1 MIVFRTARAINL
13 PNVPSLLPSSELEG
27 VQGEACISLWRKG
40 VKWQRRKI
48 KPWFAAR
55 EAESTAPKVSPEEL
69 TLLSRDLC
77 SPASSRDSWHAAFC
91 WCSSHKRRAEVLVE
105 HSRLFACIWWWKRG
119 GSGRTR
125 QCQGRMRER
134 EDWGEGS
141 CWSSSAEHPG
151 PVLSGDTRSQ
161 MGDLLEH
168 GERGWTRR
176 QLEEFWGW
184 WQEQGSRVKIEKSC
198 INYLDN

>member
-1 MIVFRTARAINL
+1 MIVFLTARTINL

-77 SPASSRDSWHAAFC
+77 SSASSRDSWHAAFC

-105 HSRLFACIWWWKRG
+105 HLRLFACIWWWKRG

-151 PVLSGDTRSQ
+151 PVWRYKKSNGRNGRSARAW
-161 MGDLLEH
+161 
-168 GERGWTRR
+168 GEGMN
-176 QLEEFWGW
+176 
-184 WQEQGSRVKIEKSC
+184 QETAGGILGLMTGVGKQG
-198 INYLDN
+198 